1 MPFGTLK
8 MVKSYKDRKVS
19 KWMSYNLK
27 KGPVCLT
34 LPFLYIHSIFPVRS
48 ADHLEAD
55 RYLRMKSKI
64 IDNR

>member
-1 MPFGTLK
+1 MDELL
-8 MVKSYKDRKVS
+8 SE
-19 KWMSYNLK
+19 
-27 KGPVCLT
+27 KGAVYLT